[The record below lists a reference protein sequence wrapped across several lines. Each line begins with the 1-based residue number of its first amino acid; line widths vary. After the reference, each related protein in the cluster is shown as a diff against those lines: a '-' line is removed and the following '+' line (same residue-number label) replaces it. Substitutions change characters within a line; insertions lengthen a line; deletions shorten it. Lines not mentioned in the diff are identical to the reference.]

1 MERGDERRW
10 TGNWGCNNV
19 IVIMCLVWAALSSV
33 LTCRA
38 INWLMEY
45 IRCSAGVA
53 SEEKAGGMRGPGS
66 GAAVTG
72 CPQRMQLAGV

>member
-1 MERGDERRW
+1 
-10 TGNWGCNNV
+10 
-19 IVIMCLVWAALSSV
+19 MCLVWAALSSV

-72 CPQRMQLAGV
+72 CPQRMQLAGVGGFGANEHIREQKNGF